1 MKKTLM
7 IFLLLSFALIAQ
19 IFAMAALEVNVSRIT
34 SGASACYF
42 GGVTIKSI
50 GEVGI
55 ELTVEGNL
63 GNTFDLGKIGSVKNW
78 NLLPTLLLSLPSG
91 EIRPYAGV
99 GILTTYDTQS
109 SSFGPIDFETLYYK
123 AGVDVF
129 LKTMSFFAEIQGRL
143 YYHPNWRVSGIDG
156 WRLGVG
162 LTF

>member
-19 IFAMAALEVNVSRIT
+19 VFAMAALEVNVSRIT
-34 SGASACYF
+34 SDASSCYF

-99 GILTTYDTQS
+99 GILTIYDTQS

-143 YYHPNWRVSGIDG
+143 YYQPNWSVSGIDG